1 VCLNLLGHGV
11 NNMNNQA
18 VELLVVDDEEFNRD
32 ILQELLSG
40 AGHTVVLAVDGED
53 AWNILNSGNH
63 HFAAIL
69 LDRMMPRLDGMGL
82 LARIKAD
89 SRFSDL
95 PVIFQTAIDQPAD
108 IAEGIQAGAFYYLV
122 KPLDEKVL
130 FAIVQSAINTFHLSC
145 EMRQMENQEQ
155 IFLSGMLVKGQ
166 FRLRTLKE
174 ARTLATTL
182 SAYYPHPQR
191 VFLGISE
198 LLINAVEHGNL
209 SISYPEKSR
218 LLQEGRWEE
227 EIEFRL
233 TLPEHAEKMVEVVLE
248 HGQQEMRLTIIDCGS
263 GFDSQKFMKMSPE
276 RAFDPNGRGIAMSRM
291 TSFDT
296 LEYLGK
302 GNELLAVV
310 RI

>member
-1 VCLNLLGHGV
+1 
-11 NNMNNQA
+11 MSKQI

-32 ILQELLSG
+32 ILQELLDN
-40 AGHTVVLAVDGED
+40 AGYKVVLAVDGEE
-53 AWNILNSGNH
+53 AWNILDSGNY
-63 HFAAIL
+63 HFSAIL

-89 SRFSDL
+89 TRFADL

-108 IAEGIQAGAFYYLV
+108 IAEGIKAGAFYYLV

-130 FAIVQSAINTFHLSC
+130 FAIVQSAVSTFHLSL
-145 EMRQMENQEQ
+145 EMRQTENREQ
-155 IFLSGMLVKGQ
+155 AFLSGMLIKGQ
-166 FRLRTLKE
+166 FRLRTLVE
-174 ARTLATTL
+174 ARTLATAL

-191 VFLGISE
+191 VYLGISE

-209 SISYPEKSR
+209 AVSYAEKSR

-227 EIEFRL
+227 EIEHRL
-233 TLPEHAEKMVEVVLE
+233 TLPEYAGKMVDVILE
-248 HGQQEMRLTIIDCGS
+248 HSPQEMRLSITDCGT
-263 GFDSQKFMKMSPE
+263 GFDCQKYMKMSPE

-291 TSFDT
+291 TSFDK

-302 GNELLAVV
+302 GNQLLAVV
-310 RI
+310 KI

>member
-1 VCLNLLGHGV
+1 
-11 NNMNNQA
+11 MDNQT

-32 ILQELLSG
+32 ILQELLG
-40 AGHTVVLAVDGED
+40 AAGYKVVLAVDGEE
-53 AWNILNSGNH
+53 AWNILDSGNYR
-63 HFAAIL
+63 FSAIL

-89 SRFSDL
+89 ARFADL

-108 IAEGIQAGAFYYLV
+108 IAEGIKAGAFYYLV

-130 FAIVQSAINTFHLSC
+130 FAIVQSAVGTYRMSC
-145 EMRQMENQEQ
+145 EMRQAENREQ
-155 IFLSGMLVKGQ
+155 SYLAGMLVRGQ
-166 FRLRTLKE
+166 FRMRTLAE
-174 ARTLATTL
+174 ARTLATAL

-191 VFLGISE
+191 VYLGISE

-209 SISYPEKSR
+209 GVSYAEKSR
-218 LLQEGRWEE
+218 LLEEGRWEE
-227 EIEFRL
+227 EIESRL
-233 TLPEHAEKMVEVVLE
+233 NLPEHAAKMVDVILE
-248 HGQQEMRLTIIDCGS
+248 HDPKEMRLNIADCGA
-263 GFDSQKFMKMSPE
+263 GFDSQKYMKMSPE

-302 GNELLAVV
+302 GNQLVAVV
-310 RI
+310 KI

>member
-1 VCLNLLGHGV
+1 
-11 NNMNNQA
+11 MINQA

-32 ILQELLSG
+32 ILRELLCG
-40 AGHTVVLAVDGED
+40 AGYKVVLAADGEA
-53 AWNILNSGNH
+53 AWDILDSGKH
-63 HFAAIL
+63 RFSAVL

-82 LARIKAD
+82 LLRIKED
-89 SRFSDL
+89 QRFADL

-108 IAEGIQAGAFYYLV
+108 IAEGINAGAFYYLV

-130 FAIVQSAINTFHLSC
+130 FAIVQSAVSTFHLSF
-145 EMRQMENQEQ
+145 EMRQAESQEQ
-155 IFLSGMLVKGQ
+155 ARLSGMLVRGQ

-174 ARTLATTL
+174 ARTLASTL

-209 SISYPEKSR
+209 GVNYAEKSR

-233 TLPEHAEKMVEVVLE
+233 TLREHAKKMVDVILE
-248 HGQQEMRLTIIDCGS
+248 RNLHEMRLSISDCGP
-263 GFDSQKFMKMSPE
+263 GFDSQKYMKMSPE

-291 TSFDT
+291 TSFDS

-302 GNELLAVV
+302 GNQLVAVV
-310 RI
+310 MV